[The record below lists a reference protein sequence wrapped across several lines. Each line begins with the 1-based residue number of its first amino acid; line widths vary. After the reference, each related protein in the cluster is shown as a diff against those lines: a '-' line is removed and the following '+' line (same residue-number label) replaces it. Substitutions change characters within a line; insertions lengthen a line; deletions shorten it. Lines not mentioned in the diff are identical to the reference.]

1 LGHRDF
7 TIEDEDPE
15 DEPDNRGEWEET
27 YASASDGDDDDE
39 TVSCPYC
46 GIAMWEESPL
56 CPHCGNYLSQE
67 DAPSRP
73 KPIWIILTVVLLLLA
88 WWLGIAAF

>member
-1 LGHRDF
+1 M
-7 TIEDEDPE
+7 IEDDDP
-15 DEPDNRGEWEET
+15 DDKGEWEET
-27 YASASDGDDDDE
+27 YSPSSDGDDDDE

-46 GIAMWEESPL
+46 GKAMWEESPQ
-56 CPHCGNYLSQE
+56 CPHCGNYLSKE